1 MTVKKRNTKNKTRIL
16 ELLAEN
22 EHPMAQAEIERLLKD
37 DADRVTIYRILRS
50 YCSDGVIH
58 KIIGDDGKT
67 YFALCKDACAD
78 HHHHEDH
85 HVHFRCTS
93 CDVVECLEDEVKI
106 ELPKGY
112 KLVQTNYVISGVCAK
127 CN

>member
-16 ELLAEN
+16 ELLGEN
-22 EHPMAQAEIERLLKD
+22 EHPMAQAEIERLLKE

-50 YCSDGVIH
+50 YCTDGLIH

-67 YFALCKDACAD
+67 YFALCKEVCAD

-93 CDVVECLEDEVKI
+93 CDVVECLEDEVKVN
-106 ELPKGY
+106 LPQGY

>member
-16 ELLAEN
+16 ELLGEH
-22 EHPMAQAEIERLLKD
+22 EHPMAQAEIERILKD

-50 YCSDGVIH
+50 YCADGIIH

-67 YFALCKDACAD
+67 YFAVCKDVCA

-93 CDVVECLEDEVKI
+93 CDVVECLEDEVKVM
-106 ELPKGY
+106 LPKGY
-112 KLVQTNYVISGVCAK
+112 KLVQTNYVISGLCSR